1 MSQDLRP
8 ILAGWDFD
16 PEGVQVRM
24 ITGEDGSEKLQM
36 RIDLGLI
43 QMELDGRPDG
53 ERPQGFESLLDLYQ
67 AKARDAV
74 AAGEPFALSPQD
86 CALLMREGIQY
97 YHRYLAA
104 FHLERYDLVA
114 RDTAR
119 NLELFAFVTR
129 CAARPRDKLEFDRY
143 RPYVQMMHAR
153 ARASQALLREDFP
166 GALGHID
173 EGTEAIR
180 QFLTEYHQEDRESEC
195 SELQFLLQ
203 WRREIEA
210 RRPVGPVERL
220 EQQLQVAI
228 TLEDYEEAA
237 RIRDQIRR
245 LRAGASPP
253 AGDDSPTKHRRLGSP

>member
-8 ILAGWDFD
+8 LLAGWDFD
-16 PEGVQVRM
+16 PEGVQVRI
-24 ITGEDGSEKLQM
+24 ITGEDGSEQIQM
-36 RIDLGLI
+36 RLDLGLI
-43 QMELDGRPDG
+43 QMEIHGRPDG
-53 ERPQGFESLLDLYQ
+53 ERPQGFESLLELYQ
-67 AKARDAV
+67 ARARDA
-74 AAGEPFALSPQD
+74 GDRFALSPQD

-129 CAARPRDKLEFDRY
+129 HASRSRDKLEFDRY

-153 ARASQALLREDFP
+153 ALALQALLREDFP
-166 GALGHID
+166 AALGEID
-173 EGTEAIR
+173 AGTAAIR
-180 QFLTEYHQEDRESEC
+180 RFLSEYQQEDRESEC

-220 EQQLQVAI
+220 EQQLAVAI
-228 TLEDYEEAA
+228 TLEAYEEAA

-245 LRAGASPP
+245 LRASDSPP
-253 AGDDSPTKHRRLGSP
+253 AGGGWPTRHRTLGSS

>member
-1 MSQDLRP
+1 
-8 ILAGWDFD
+8 
-16 PEGVQVRM
+16 
-24 ITGEDGSEKLQM
+24 
-36 RIDLGLI
+36 
-43 QMELDGRPDG
+43 
-53 ERPQGFESLLDLYQ
+53 LLDLYQ
-67 AKARDAV
+67 IRARDAM
-74 AAGEPFALSPQD
+74 ATGDRFALSPQD

-129 CAARPRDKLEFDRY
+129 YATRPRDKLEFDRY

-153 ARASQALLREDFP
+153 AQASQALLRDDFQS
-166 GALGHID
+166 ALGHID
-173 EGTEAIR
+173 EGTQAIR
-180 QFLTEYHQEDRESEC
+180 HFLAEYHQEDRDSEC

-220 EQQLQVAI
+220 EQQLGVAI

-245 LRAGASPP
+245 LRASESPS
-253 AGDDSPTKHRRLGSP
+253 AGGGWPTKQRTLGSP